1 MARRAALLD
10 ANRLQLVGVRPLDA
24 EQRLRNGV
32 HLVDPDQPDESLG
45 YITSSTPATEQVGW
59 LGLAL
64 LRGGHQR
71 HGTRLLA
78 RAPMFD
84 EVYDVEIVSPH
95 HLDPE
100 NVRVRA

>member
-10 ANRLQLVGVRPLDA
+10 GNRLQLVGVRPLDA

-32 HLVDPDQPDESLG
+32 HLVDPHQPDESLG

-71 HGTRLLA
+71 HGTRLVA
-78 RAPMFD
+78 RAPLLEEED
-84 EVYDVEIVSPH
+84 EIEIVSQH